1 MISFQTNYAAMVG
14 EANLTTNNDFQT
26 KTIEALTSGYRIN
39 SSGDDAAGL
48 AVANGYR
55 NQVSQLTQGVING
68 NSAVS
73 QLQIM
78 DGGLNNISNILD
90 RLQTLATE
98 SASSTFTGNR
108 TILNNEYQSLL
119 SEINRQAS
127 NIGLNTG
134 GTNAVNLTTYVGGGD
149 TQGDSQVSVD
159 LTGSAVDTTGLGL
172 NNTNLLG
179 AGTDFSGSVNLNTA
193 GNILAGVGTSET
205 FTINLAGS
213 ANPITANVTST
224 TAGGLTVQQ
233 ALAQLNGTLTPYGIT
248 AAVDQKTGNLE
259 LSGNVAFTAIESG
272 TSGLV
277 TAGAT
282 IADNAVNYSADGTT
296 AGTFP
301 PAAGG
306 EVMTFTT
313 QAGDTKT
320 VTMPVGDATAGA
332 AVTDL
337 NNQLSS
343 LGINAV
349 LNTAGTGI
357 NFESTQGFTVAKLAG
372 SNAGVFAAGAGTFTS
387 AQGTSSGTNTQ
398 NSLVAVTAVQSAVAS
413 LGLVQGAVGGG
424 ENRLQYAISL
434 ATSQSTNISS
444 AESQLRDAD
453 VATEAANLTKSQVLE
468 QSSVAALAQANASP
482 QAILKLLA

>member
-14 EANLTTNNDFQT
+14 ENNLNTNNTFQT

-55 NQVSQLTQGVING
+55 NQVASLTQGVING

-98 SASSTFTGNR
+98 SASSTFSGDR

-119 SEINRQAS
+119 SEINRQAT

-134 GTNAVNLTTYVGGGD
+134 GVYSTNLTTYIGGGSN
-149 TQGDSQVSVD
+149 QGNSQVTVNLS
-159 LTGSAVDTTGLGL
+159 GSAVDTTGLGL
-172 NNTNLLG
+172 MNTNLLG
-179 AGTDFSGSVNLNTA
+179 AGTDFTGAVNLNTA
-193 GNILAGVGTSET
+193 GNILAGVGTTET
-205 FTINLAGS
+205 FTVNVAGS
-213 ANPITANVTST
+213 ATPITANVTSQ
-224 TAGGLTVQQ
+224 TAGGLTVQD
-233 ALAQLNGTLTPYGIT
+233 AITQLNNTLTSHGIT
-248 AAVDQKTGNLE
+248 AAIDSATGKLE

-277 TAGAT
+277 TAGAK
-282 IADNAVNYSADGTT
+282 IADNAVMYASDGTA

-306 EVMTFTT
+306 EVMNVTT
-313 QAGDTKT
+313 AAGQTKT
-320 VTMPVGDATAGA
+320 ITMPVGDTTAA
-332 AVTDL
+332 LAVTDL
-337 NNQLSS
+337 NSQLSS

-357 NFESTQGFTVAKLAG
+357 NFESTQGFTVTKLAG
-372 SNAGVFAAGAGTFTS
+372 SNAGVFAAGAGTFS
-387 AQGTSSGTNTQ
+387 GAQGTASGTNTQ
-398 NSLVAVTAVQSAVAS
+398 NSLQAVSAIQSAVSS

-468 QSSVAALAQANASP
+468 QSSVAALAQANATP
-482 QAILKLLA
+482 QAILKLLS